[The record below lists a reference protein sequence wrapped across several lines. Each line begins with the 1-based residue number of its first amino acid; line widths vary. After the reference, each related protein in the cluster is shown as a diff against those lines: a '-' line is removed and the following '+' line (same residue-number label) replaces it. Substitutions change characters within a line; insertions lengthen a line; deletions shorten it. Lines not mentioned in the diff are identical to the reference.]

1 MRTKADLQ
9 KKVDDDLLWRRRE
22 LFNLRTA
29 IEDSEKNKQRQTAL
43 LRAGVAVLY
52 AHWEGF
58 VKRAGSYYLEFVS
71 NQRERAIALTPNFV
85 AIKFKARIIEAA
97 KSKKIS
103 TTHDVIDF
111 FCNHLEDR
119 LKIPHKGIV
128 DTQSNLSSVVLR
140 DVIWTL
146 GLDFSPYETKSNF
159 IDASLVDRRNHI
171 AHGEPLDIGVKD
183 YLALHDEVMTLLEN
197 FRNQIQ
203 NAAATDRFLTKS
215 HPIN

>member
-9 KKVDDDLLWRRRE
+9 QKVDDDLLWRRRE

-71 NQRERAIALTPNFV
+71 NQRARAIDLTPNFV
-85 AIKFKARIIEAA
+85 AIKFKARIVEAA

-111 FCNHLEDR
+111 F
-119 LKIPHKGIV
+119 
-128 DTQSNLSSVVLR
+128 
-140 DVIWTL
+140 
-146 GLDFSPYETKSNF
+146 
-159 IDASLVDRRNHI
+159 
-171 AHGEPLDIGVKD
+171 
-183 YLALHDEVMTLLEN
+183 
-197 FRNQIQ
+197 
-203 NAAATDRFLTKS
+203 
-215 HPIN
+215 